1 VKRALHWIIL
11 GPIFVVAILF
21 AIGNVNSVP
30 IGLWPLVG
38 YIEAP
43 LSFIALFFLV
53 IGFLFG
59 AVVAW
64 FSGGKKR
71 QRNRELAER
80 NSELTRRVEEL
91 RREQASFEARLR
103 DPDES
108 PRQISG
114 PRR

>member
-1 VKRALHWIIL
+1 
-11 GPIFVVAILF
+11 VVAILF

-64 FSGGKKR
+64 FSSGKRR
-71 QRNRELAER
+71 QRTRELAER
-80 NSELTRRVEEL
+80 NSELARRVEEL
-91 RREQASFEARLR
+91 RREQTTLEARLR
-103 DPDES
+103 DADDS
-108 PRQISG
+108 QRQISG